1 MEKPSFHTKGT
12 PTGKYWWTPQLI
24 QRSKEVSAA
33 LSIISTM
40 GRGNLQMMDALH
52 EPTLLFLF
60 GLKKPVEMTGQNLLV
75 SKSGPQ
81 RATKVAARFGFTAWI
96 ISR

>member
-1 MEKPSFHTKGT
+1 MEKPSFHAKGT

-33 LSIISTM
+33 LSINSTM

-52 EPTLLFLF
+52 EPTLLLLF
-60 GLKKPVEMTGQNLLV
+60 GLEKPVEMTGQNLLL
-75 SKSGPQ
+75 
-81 RATKVAARFGFTAWI
+81 ARNAPR
-96 ISR
+96 SAKPAEPPLAMHP